1 MSYDAVKALLSQ
13 GVSRPTL
20 YQVII
25 DFGLFGLAGFG
36 SNRQLEFLCKRAAV
50 PPVTLNTLVVAG
62 HESMGVS
69 REQPTLVGFGSPFSI
84 TVISDRNYTVY
95 KDLKRWFNG
104 IAVNANP
111 SDGVFGGFGGQSQ
124 RMKYYNS
131 FAREITLIKQELEGG
146 DGSREPNGLIEPFR
160 VTFNKAFPVRLGE
173 ITLASDA
180 YDSAVEF
187 TVDFAFETY
196 TFKDPLGRI
205 IDFAETAVGV
215 AGGTFPQVISD
226 IAI

>member
-1 MSYDAVKALLSQ
+1 MSYDAVKALLAK

-25 DFGLFGLAGFG
+25 DFGAFGLAGRG
-36 SNRQLEFLCKRAAV
+36 SNNQLEFLCKRAAV
-50 PPVTLNTLVVAG
+50 PPVSLNTLAVAG
-62 HESMGVS
+62 HEAIGVT
-69 REQPTLVGFGSPFSI
+69 REQPTVVNFGSPFSI
-84 TVISDRNYTVY
+84 TVISDRDYTVY

-111 SDGVFGGFGGQSQ
+111 SVFGSFSGQSQ
-124 RMKYYNS
+124 RMKYYS
-131 FAREITLIKQELEGG
+131 TFARDITLIKQELQGG
-146 DGSREPNGLIEPFR
+146 QGSRQPNGLVEPFR
-160 VTFNKAFPVRLGE
+160 VTFNRAFPVRLGE

-180 YDSAVEF
+180 TDSAVEF

-196 TFKDPLGRI
+196 TFQDPLGRI
-205 IDFAETAVGV
+205 IQAAETVTGL

>member
-1 MSYDAVKALLSQ
+1 MSYDAVKSLLSK

-25 DFGLFGLAGFG
+25 DFGLFGLAGRG
-36 SNRQLEFLCKRAAV
+36 SNDQLEFLCKRAAV
-50 PPVTLNTLVVAG
+50 PPVTLNTLAVAG
-62 HESMGVS
+62 HESLGVT
-69 REQPTLVGFGSPFSI
+69 REQPTLVNFGSPFTI
-84 TVISDRNYTVY
+84 TVISDRDYTVY

-104 IAVNANP
+104 IATNANP
-111 SDGVFGGFGGQSQ
+111 SDFGGFSGQSQ
-124 RMKYYNS
+124 RIKYYNT
-131 FAREITLIKQELEGG
+131 FARDITLIKLEQQGG
-146 DGSREPNGLIEPFR
+146 RGSRQPNGLIEPFR

-180 YDSAVEF
+180 TDSSVEF
-187 TVDFAFETY
+187 SVDFAFETY

-205 IDFAETAVGV
+205 IEFAESAVGIF
-215 AGGTFPQVISD
+215 GGTFPQVISD